1 MISISWAYGP
11 ESEKQAVRIL
21 VDRLWP
27 RGLSKERLK
36 VDIWM
41 REIAPSD
48 ELRKW
53 FAHEAAK
60 WDDFKKRYFS
70 ELDENPRTEELLRLC
85 RAKDVVFVFSAKNQQ
100 NNNAIALKEY
110 VMDHL

>member
-11 ESEKQAVRIL
+11 ESENLAVRIL

-41 REIAPSD
+41 REIAPSE

-85 RAKDVVFVFSAKNQQ
+85 RGKDVVFVFSAKNQQ